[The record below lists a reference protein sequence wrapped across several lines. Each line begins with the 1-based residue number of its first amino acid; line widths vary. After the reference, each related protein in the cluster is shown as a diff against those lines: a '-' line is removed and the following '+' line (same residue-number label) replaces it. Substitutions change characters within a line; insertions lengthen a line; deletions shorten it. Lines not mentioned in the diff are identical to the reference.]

1 MNKIT
6 FVFLLFFSGF
16 VHAQL
21 IVDNSQTPTQL
32 VEDVLIG
39 EGVTPINIKFN
50 GSLLDA
56 TMIRDQATHFTTNF
70 NPTNLGISE
79 GLLLSTGK
87 GFYALGP
94 NTSHNNLGTGQ
105 NPSGMPGGSDPDLA
119 LLSGSTIS
127 SSAVLEFDFVA
138 TGLELNFD
146 FVFGSEEYA
155 GYVNSINDSFG
166 FFLSGYGITG
176 PYSNNAKNIALV
188 PNTNTQISINT
199 INNGPNNN
207 GTCTNCA
214 YYINNGPTG
223 QNPANPAVET
233 VEYDGFTTVLRATSA
248 LRCGEM
254 YHIKLA
260 IGNVSDDLLDSG
272 VFLKNFRIKP
282 MELLTASLETD
293 PTVCGGYTFTIDSGL
308 ALGTNIFEWRRDGV
322 VITGETGPT
331 LTVSD
336 PGVTPPMPE
345 TYSLTVYTNYG
356 CQIAYDEMVVNWLP
370 KIPVVAPLPIVE
382 CTALPAP
389 YTVNLNDLV
398 TNMLG
403 TLNPVQYVF
412 SFYDAN
418 DVGQADYGS
427 TSNLIPKNVLDA
439 WDDYTIDNSGTDE
452 IWVRIEDLFT
462 TCVAVYHIPIS
473 FTDEPSGNISFPN
486 SPYCDQLN
494 SPQAITQDVTPGGV
508 YSATPAGLNIDP
520 TTGAI
525 NPSLSTPGN
534 YTVNYNLA
542 AVGNCPAFSP
552 TPATVSIVA
561 VPTAP
566 IVTTPITYC
575 QNETASALTAP
586 GSNLLWYTSAIGG
599 TGSTTAP
606 TPNTATAGTTTYY
619 VSESAGSC
627 EGPRAAIVVDVNPT
641 PAAPTVTALTYCQ
654 NDTAS
659 ALTATGTNLLW
670 YTSPTGG
677 TGSATAPT
685 PNTSASGAT
694 NYYVSQ
700 TVAGCESPR
709 ANLVVTVYATPAL
722 PTVTSPVTYCQ
733 NETSAT
739 LTATGTGILWYT
751 SPTGGLGS
759 AVAPTPNTATA
770 GSTTYYASQTINGCE
785 GPRVALVVDVNPIP
799 VAPVVSSPVTYCQN
813 ATALALTAVG
823 SNLLWYNDPV
833 TGTGSALAPTPSTLA
848 SGMTNY
854 YVTQTVNGC
863 ESPRA
868 LLIVDIIPT
877 PAAPTVSA
885 LTYCQ
890 NEVSVAL
897 SAIGSN
903 LLWYAAAT
911 GGIGTVTAPTPATI
925 SAGTTSYYVSQ
936 TVGGCEGPR
945 AALDVTVYATPALPV
960 VNAPIVYC
968 QNAVAA
974 PLSAAGSNLQWYST
988 LIGGTPSTTAP
999 TPSTLATGTTTYY
1012 VSQTINGCEGP
1023 RAAIAVIVNPTP
1035 LAPIT
1040 AAISYCQNATASAL
1054 TAVGSNLLWYNSP
1067 LNGTGNA
1074 TAPTP
1079 STATPG
1085 ITSYYVS
1092 QTVSGCESPRALITV
1107 EIFATPNLPSVSP
1120 ISYCQNAAA
1129 VALTATGTNLLWYT
1143 SPTGGPGSPI
1153 APVPATTTSGLTNYY
1168 VSQTING
1175 CEGPRAILT
1184 VTVYPTPSLPVVAS
1198 PITYCQNYAASQLSA
1213 TGSNLLWYT
1222 TATLGTG
1229 SPTAPTP
1236 STLAFGTTSYYVSQ
1250 TIDGCEGP
1258 RAKIIV
1264 NITGTPTAPTVVTP
1278 ITYCQNS
1285 AATALTA
1292 TGSNLLWYTNAVG
1305 GTGSAVA
1312 PTPSTGIAGST
1323 TYYVTQSNGCE
1334 SARSA
1339 IVVTTLPTPA
1349 LPGVT
1354 PVTYCQ
1360 NASALPLT
1368 ATGSNLLWYSSPTG
1382 GTASTTAPTPNTT
1395 VAGVTNNYV
1404 SQTVNGCEGPR
1415 ALLSVTVYATPA
1427 LPVVTSPVTY
1437 CQNELAAALS
1447 ATGSGMLWYT
1457 SATSGTGNASSPIP
1471 STAAPGSTSYYVS
1484 QTINGCEGPRAAIVV
1499 VVNPTPVAPIVT
1511 TPVNYCQNE
1520 AATPLAAT
1528 GANLLW
1534 YTAATGGLGTATAPV
1549 PSTAT
1554 AGTTNYYVSQ
1564 TMNGCEGPR
1573 ALIAV
1578 TIHPN
1583 PLPTPQDGT
1592 VCIDQ
1597 NNTVINTYTLDS
1609 GLTGNYS
1616 YEWFTVNGT
1625 SYTPIAGASQ
1635 STYVASAADVYGVRV
1650 TDNLTGCQSDVAT
1663 ATVGLSPF
1671 PTAISVISS
1680 DYFEDDQRITVEVAP
1695 AGNYLYQL
1703 DDGAMQTQNV
1713 FIDVAPGTHT
1723 VHIKSEC
1730 GDYTREVTLLDFPRF
1745 FTPNG
1750 DGYNDNWNIFSLNGQ
1765 AKAKI
1770 YIFDRLGKLLK
1781 EISPSGLGWDGT
1793 FNQQAMPSS
1802 DYWFIVHYEDQ
1813 YKVSKIF
1820 KSHFALKR

>member
-1 MNKIT
+1 MTKTTLIL
-6 FVFLLFFSGF
+6 LLFLSSF

-21 IVDNSQTPTQL
+21 IVDNSQTPIQL

-50 GSLLDA
+50 GSTA
-56 TMIRDQATHFTTNF
+56 NAAMIRDQATHFTTNF

-119 LLSGSTIS
+119 LLSGNTIS

-199 INNGPNNN
+199 VNNGPNNN

-282 MELLTASLETD
+282 MELITAELQTS
-293 PTVCGGYTFTIDSGL
+293 PTLCAGQTVLINSGL
-308 ALGTNIFEWRRDGV
+308 VQGTNVFVWRENGV
-322 VITGETGPT
+322 IMSGETGT
-331 LTVSD
+331 SITVTD
-336 PGVTPPMPE
+336 PGVAPPLPV
-345 TYSLTVYTNYG
+345 TYSLTVLTDYG
-356 CQIAYDEMVVNWLP
+356 CQIAYDEMIISWLP
-370 KIPVVAPLPIVE
+370 KIPVADPGPIVE
-382 CTALPAP
+382 CTPLPAP
-389 YTVNLNDLV
+389 YNVNLNDLA

-403 TLNPVQYVF
+403 ALDPVQYVF

-418 DVGQADYGS
+418 DLGQADYGS
-427 TSNLIPKNVLDA
+427 PNNLIPRNVSGT

-462 TCVAVYHIPIS
+462 TCSLVYHIPIS

-486 SPYCDQLN
+486 SPYCDQIN
-494 SPQAITQDVTPGGV
+494 TPQAITTDVTPGGV

-542 AVGNCPAFSP
+542 AVGSCPAFSP

-575 QNETASALTAP
+575 QNETAVALTAP
-586 GSNLLWYTSAIGG
+586 GSNLLWYTSATGG
-599 TGSTTAP
+599 TGSASAP

-654 NDTAS
+654 NDAAT
-659 ALTATGTNLLW
+659 ALTATGSNLLW
-670 YTSPTGG
+670 YTSATGG
-677 TGSATAPT
+677 TGSPTAPT
-685 PNTSASGAT
+685 PNTSTSGIT
-694 NYYVSQ
+694 DYYVSQ
-700 TVAGCESPR
+700 TVAGCEGPR
-709 ANLVVTVYATPAL
+709 ANLIVTVYATPAL
-722 PTVTSPVTYCQ
+722 PTVTSPVSYCQ
-733 NETSAT
+733 NETPTA
-739 LTATGTGILWYT
+739 LVATGTGILWYT
-751 SPTGGLGS
+751 SPTGGVAS
-759 AVAPTPNTATA
+759 AVAPTPNTVTA

-785 GPRVALVVDVNPIP
+785 GPRIALVVDVNPTP
-799 VAPVVSSPVTYCQN
+799 AAPVVSSPVTYCQN

-833 TGTGSALAPTPSTLA
+833 TGTGSAIAPTPATLT
-848 SGMTNY
+848 SGVTNY

-868 LLIVDIIPT
+868 LLVVDVIPT

-890 NEVSVAL
+890 NETPVAL
-897 SAIGSN
+897 SAVGSN
-903 LLWYAAAT
+903 LLWYAAAIGGT
-911 GGIGTVTAPTPATI
+911 GSATAPTPATAT
-925 SAGTTSYYVSQ
+925 AGTTSYYVSQ
-936 TVGGCEGPR
+936 TISGCEGPR

-960 VNAPIVYC
+960 VTTPIVYC
-968 QNAVAA
+968 QNVVAGQ
-974 PLSAAGSNLQWYST
+974 LSAAGSNLQWYPT
-988 LIGGTPSTTAP
+988 LTGGTASTTAP
-999 TPSTLATGTTTYY
+999 TPSTLTTGTTTYY

-1023 RAAIAVIVNPTP
+1023 RAAIAVNVNPAP
-1035 LAPIT
+1035 LAPVTSAIT
-1040 AAISYCQNATASAL
+1040 YCQNATASAL
-1054 TAVGSNLLWYNSP
+1054 TAVGSNLLWYNNP
-1067 LNGTGNA
+1067 LSGTGTA
-1074 TAPTP
+1074 IAPTP
-1079 STATPG
+1079 STATAG

-1107 EIFATPNLPSVSP
+1107 EIFATPSLPSVSP
-1120 ISYCQNAAA
+1120 VSYCQNATA
-1129 VALTATGTNLLWYT
+1129 VALAATGTNLLWYT
-1143 SPTGGPGSPI
+1143 SPIGGLGSTI
-1153 APVPATTTSGLTNYY
+1153 APVPSTATSGLTNYY

-1175 CEGPRAILT
+1175 CEGPRAALA
-1184 VTVYPTPSLPVVAS
+1184 VTVYPTPALPTVAS
-1198 PITYCQNYAASQLSA
+1198 PITYCQNYAAPPLAA

-1258 RAKIIV
+1258 RAVIVV
-1264 NITGTPTAPTVVTP
+1264 NITGTPAAPAVITP
-1278 ITYCQNS
+1278 VTYCQN
-1285 AATALTA
+1285 AAANVLTA
-1292 TGSNLLWYTNAVG
+1292 TGSNLLWYTDPVG
-1305 GTGSAVA
+1305 GTGSATA
-1312 PTPSTGIAGST
+1312 PVPSTGTAGNT
-1323 TYYVTQSNGCE
+1323 TYYVSQSNGCE
-1334 SARSA
+1334 STRSA

-1349 LPGVT
+1349 LPGIT
-1354 PVTYCQ
+1354 PVVYCQ
-1360 NASALPLT
+1360 NASPLALT

-1382 GTASTTAPTPNTT
+1382 GTANATAPIPNTA
-1395 VAGVTNNYV
+1395 VGGVTNYYV

-1427 LPVVTSPVTY
+1427 LPTVTSPVTY
-1437 CQNELAAALS
+1437 CQNDLGSALS
-1447 ATGSGMLWYT
+1447 AAGSGLLWYS
-1457 SATSGTGNASSPIP
+1457 SATSGTGNATSPIP
-1471 STAAPGSTSYYVS
+1471 STATAGSTNYYVS

-1499 VVNPTPVAPIVT
+1499 VVTPTPVAPTVT
-1511 TPVNYCQNE
+1511 TPVNYCQND
-1520 AATPLAAT
+1520 AASTLTAT

-1534 YTAATGGLGTATAPV
+1534 YAAATGGSGTATAPV
-1549 PSTAT
+1549 PNTGII
-1554 AGTTNYYVSQ
+1554 GTTNYYVSQ
-1564 TMNGCEGPR
+1564 TVNGCESPR

-1597 NNTVINTYTLDS
+1597 NNTVTNTYTLDA

-1616 YEWFTVNGT
+1616 YEWFTVSGA
-1625 SYTPIAGASQ
+1625 SYTPIAGANQ
-1635 STYVASAADVYGVRV
+1635 STYVASAADVYGVRA
-1650 TDNLTGCQSDVAT
+1650 TDVVTGCQSAVVT
-1663 ATVGLSPF
+1663 ATVGLAPF
-1671 PTAISVISS
+1671 PTSISVVSS
-1680 DYFEDDQRITVEVAP
+1680 DYFEDDQRITIEVAP

-1703 DDGAMQTQNV
+1703 DDGALQSQNV
-1713 FIDVAPGTHT
+1713 FIDVAPGTYT
-1723 VHIKSEC
+1723 VHVKSEC

-1813 YKVSKIF
+1813 HKVSKIF